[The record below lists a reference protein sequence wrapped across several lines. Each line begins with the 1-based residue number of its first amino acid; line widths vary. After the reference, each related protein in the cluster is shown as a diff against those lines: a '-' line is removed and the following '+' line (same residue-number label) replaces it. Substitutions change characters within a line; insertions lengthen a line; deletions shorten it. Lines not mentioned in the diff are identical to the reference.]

1 MKGFGVEVW
10 TMRGGKIAVW
20 ETAFN
25 SGPADEA
32 LDAGQMLK

>member
-1 MKGFGVEVW
+1 
-10 TMRGGKIAVW
+10 MRGGKIAVW

-32 LDAGQMLK
+32 MDVGAMLK